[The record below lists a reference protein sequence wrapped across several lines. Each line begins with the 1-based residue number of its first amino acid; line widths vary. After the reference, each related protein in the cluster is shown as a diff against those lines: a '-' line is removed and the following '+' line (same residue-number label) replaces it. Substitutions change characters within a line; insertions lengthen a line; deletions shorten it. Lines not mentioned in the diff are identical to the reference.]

1 MKLQNPLNRKLS
13 IGALLALYTF
23 FGILKWRYLLNFW
36 VFKGGFLLSR
46 TEMADQLKYDPETI
60 DKVNYFLLNPKWL
73 SIIIFSNI
81 FLLLDM
87 GLVYLIYNK
96 KSYVNFTFWLYVAY
110 SWISFFILVFGFL
123 TNTYEEVAPI
133 VARLKEMQQSPLML
147 IFLLGAFKIYESPL
161 KSNI

>member
-1 MKLQNPLNRKLS
+1 MNFQSPLNRKLS
-13 IGALLALYTF
+13 IGALLVLYTF

-46 TEMADQLKYDPETI
+46 TEVADQLKYDPSTV

-96 KSYVNFTFWLYVAY
+96 SAYVKFTFWLYIAY
-110 SWISFFILVFGFL
+110 SWVSLFILAGGFL
-123 TNTYEEVAPI
+123 TNTYQDIAPI

-147 IFLLGAFKIYESPL
+147 VFLLGAFKIYEMPL
-161 KSNI
+161 QSK